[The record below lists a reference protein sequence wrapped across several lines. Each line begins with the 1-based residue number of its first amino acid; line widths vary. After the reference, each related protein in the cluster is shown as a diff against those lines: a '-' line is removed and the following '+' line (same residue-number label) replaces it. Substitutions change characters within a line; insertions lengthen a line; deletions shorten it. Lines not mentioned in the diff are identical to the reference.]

1 MEETPIHIH
10 CDCVHVKSLCEKLQ
24 TKFQNDIILPSLRPQ
39 AANLGL
45 TNEARTI
52 YNLLNQIL
60 FVYRSREK
68 QILDIDFLI
77 DNQIQIQKKEKRRTL
92 LATIKQIHTIEN
104 GALQITFFQ
113 RLDNMH
119 YEKHTGSAGR
129 RLLLSLCFVYI
140 FSLICIIFLF
150 LFLS

>member
-10 CDCVHVKSLCEKLQ
+10 CDCVHVKSLCEKLK

-119 YEKHTGSAGR
+119 YEKHTGLVGR
-129 RLLLSLCFVYI
+129 RLLFCLFVL
-140 FSLICIIFLF
+140 FTFLV
-150 LFLS
+150 